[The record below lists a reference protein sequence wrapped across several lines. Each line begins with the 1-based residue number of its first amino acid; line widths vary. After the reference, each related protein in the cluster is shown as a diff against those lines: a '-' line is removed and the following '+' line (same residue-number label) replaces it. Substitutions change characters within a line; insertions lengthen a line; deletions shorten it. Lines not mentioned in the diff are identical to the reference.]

1 MFILLALVIVPIAE
15 IAVMVKVA
23 EWIGVGQMIALLLSI
38 SIVGAW
44 IVKRQGTGTL
54 RRIRTELNAGRVPGA
69 HLVDGGLL
77 LLAGFLL
84 LVPGFITD
92 VFGLLLLLPPVRAFV
107 RGRLGRRFR
116 TRVVAYQV
124 GGRSRG
130 PSSPRT
136 RRKELE
142 LDPRADSPRDYLEV
156 NPPSPN

>member
-1 MFILLALVIVPIAE
+1 MFILLAALVVVPIAE

-54 RRIRTELNAGRVPGA
+54 RRIRTELNAGRVPGT

-84 LVPGFITD
+84 LVPGFITSA
-92 VFGLLLLLPPVRAFV
+92 VGLLLLLPPVRAFL

-116 TRVVAYQV
+116 TRVVGYQV
-124 GGRSRG
+124 GGRPRG
-130 PSSPRT
+130 PSAAQSRPSSDPGRGYI
-136 RRKELE
+136 E
-142 LDPRADSPRDYLEV
+142 LD
-156 NPPSPN
+156 PPSPN

>member
-1 MFILLALVIVPIAE
+1 MFVLLAALVIVPIAE
-15 IAVMVKVA
+15 IVVMVKVA

-54 RRIRTELNAGRVPGA
+54 RRIRNELNAGRVPGA

-92 VFGLLLLLPPVRAFV
+92 LFGILLLLPPVRAFM

-124 GGRSRG
+124 SGRPRRPTTPSGRS
-130 PSSPRT
+130 SSDSPRSY
-136 RRKELE
+136 LE
-142 LDPRADSPRDYLEV
+142 LDPP
-156 NPPSPN
+156 NPN

>member
-1 MFILLALVIVPIAE
+1 MFILLAALVVVPIAE

-54 RRIRTELNAGRVPGA
+54 RRIRSELNAGRVPGA

-84 LVPGFITD
+84 LVPGFITSA
-92 VFGLLLLLPPVRAFV
+92 VGLLLLLPPVRAFL

-124 GGRSRG
+124 GGRPRG
-130 PSSPRT
+130 PSTAHSPSSSDPNRGYI
-136 RRKELE
+136 E
-142 LDPRADSPRDYLEV
+142 LD
-156 NPPSPN
+156 PPSPN

>member
-1 MFILLALVIVPIAE
+1 MFVLLALLVVVPIAE

-23 EWIGVGQMIALLLSI
+23 EWIGTGQMIALLLSI

-54 RRIRTELNAGRVPGA
+54 RKIRAELDAGRVPGA

-84 LVPGFITD
+84 LVPGFITSF
-92 VFGLLLLLPPVRAFV
+92 FGLLLLLPPVRAFF

-116 TRVVAYQV
+116 PRRVVSYSV
-124 GGRSRG
+124 GGRTRPPSTQSSR
-130 PSSPRT
+130 PSN
-136 RRKELE
+136 
-142 LDPRADSPRDYLEV
+142 DAPRDYLELE
-156 NPPSPN
+156 PPSPN

>member
-1 MFILLALVIVPIAE
+1 MFMLLAALVIVP

-23 EWIGVGQMIALLLSI
+23 EWIGTGQMIALLLSV

-54 RRIRTELNAGRVPGA
+54 RRIRAELNAGLVPGA

-77 LLAGFLL
+77 LVAGFLL

-92 VFGLLLLLPPVRAFV
+92 VFGLLLLIPPVRTFV

-124 GGRSRG
+124 GGRPRG
-130 PSSPRT
+130 PSTTPKAPPGDSPGGF
-136 RRKELE
+136 LE
-142 LDPRADSPRDYLEV
+142 LDP
-156 NPPSPN
+156 PSPN